1 MENKNDLVSIITPL
15 YNGERF
21 VSATIESVLAQTYPH
36 WEMIIIN
43 DGSTDHSAE
52 IVQSYVD
59 RDNRIKLYTQS
70 NAGPAAARNNGI
82 RRAVG
87 RYIAMLDSDDLWDTG
102 YLQSQVDFMQSKDAS
117 VACAAYRFI
126 SEEGKEI
133 LTPYVPNPII
143 PVKQMR
149 ITNRVGCLTGIY
161 DTTKLG
167 KHFFKEELKSLRE
180 DYAFWLELAEEAGEI
195 HGNQS
200 VIASYRVWNSLTGNK
215 FKLIKAQF
223 RYYYE
228 DQQLGLLRSVYNL
241 LYWGLRGI
249 KKFYLKK

>member
-36 WEMIIIN
+36 WEMIIVN

-70 NAGPAAARNNGI
+70 NAGSAAARNNGI

-126 SEEGKEI
+126 NEEGKEI
-133 LTPYVPNPII
+133 LTPYVPHPII

-167 KHFFKEELKSLRE
+167 KHFFKEELKSLRD

-200 VIASYRVWNSLTGNK
+200 VIASYRVWNSFTGNK
-215 FKLIKAQF
+215 FKLVKAQF
-223 RYYYE
+223 RFYYE
-228 DQQLGLLRSVYNL
+228 YQQLGLLRSVYNL